1 MGISGLLPLLKS
13 IQRPVDLKKYAG
25 ETLGIDGYGWLH
37 RGAIGCAVDLAQ
49 GKPTRVYVHY
59 IMHRVRLFKHF
70 GVTPYF
76 VFDGD
81 YLPSKAETEASREKR
96 REASKAA
103 GLALLKAG
111 KPSQAYSE
119 LQKAIDVTPEMA
131 RHVIEELKKEN
142 VPYIVAPYEADAQ
155 LVYLERQGL
164 INGIV
169 SEDSD
174 LLVFGAKRLLTKM
187 DKHGQCIE
195 INRKD
200 FCAVREISLTGW
212 SDAEFRQMAIF
223 GGCDYLDSLGNVG
236 LKTAYRLLRKY
247 KTPERVVKA
256 LQFEGKHHIPD
267 DYLKR
272 FKQAELT
279 FLYHRVFCPKK
290 RENALLTEPDA
301 SVNLGNLTFI
311 GPPVKPEV
319 ARAIAAGD
327 VNPITRKAIVI
338 PPSPTKRRISQVHAK
353 VSAPVNLGNRS
364 LGKPINEYFKD
375 RRIPLGEMDPNCFA
389 ADPRRENTTAP
400 STPRQIVFP
409 LPRPYIEPSP
419 AATGPVRPYMSQ
431 ALRRQTVNIS
441 ELIGLDDLDSNSSN
455 RRHSAGPS
463 VQVHQDSSSSARPPK
478 KARLCEDLPTGEAV
492 VQTPEK
498 SKFFAP
504 SKPKTRAAKTSDQFL
519 MSDDSIDEA
528 FRTLPDFDS
537 WPPPKVRRSSAEVQI
552 FEEAPANNERVYIL
566 PIQEIAKDAETV
578 FNDNVEV
585 PASSPREESVSRTP
599 LSARLQS
606 FSYKRPAATRIVH
619 GLPTPSSSIERP
631 IMSRAASSGAERPF
645 TSRATPQSSR
655 ATSILTPLQ
664 RIGAQALQREKSR
677 SIPPSSRGPQSSGES
692 NHFGARPSNPA
703 LIPLPKVDLAEV
715 EALNNSVGSEDQI
728 IPESDGEND
737 VEGIEE
743 VGPSTRSLNLSRFVY
758 A

>member
-1 MGISGLLPLLKS
+1 AGLLPLLKS

-37 RGAIGCAVDLAQ
+37 RGAIACAVDLAQ
-49 GKPTRVYVHY
+49 CKPTRVYVHY

-103 GLALLKAG
+103 GLGLLKAG

-142 VPYIVAPYEADAQ
+142 VPYVVAPYEADAQ

-164 INGIV
+164 ISGIV

-200 FCAVREISLTGW
+200 FCAVREISLTSW
-212 SDAEFRQMAIF
+212 TDTEFRQMAIL
-223 GGCDYLDSLGNVG
+223 GGCDYLDSLESVG
-236 LKTAYRLLRKY
+236 LKTAYRLIRKY
-247 KTPERVVKA
+247 KTPERAIKA

-267 DYLKR
+267 DYLTR

-290 RENALLTEPDA
+290 RENVLLTEPDA
-301 SVNLGNLTFI
+301 SVDIAKMPFI
-311 GPPVKPEV
+311 GRAVKPEV

-327 VNPITRKAIVI
+327 VNPITRKTIIV
-338 PPSPTKRRISQVHAK
+338 PPSPTKRRISQVHAR
-353 VSAPVNLGNRS
+353 VSAPVNFGNKP
-364 LGKPINEYFKD
+364 LGKPINEYFRD

-389 ADPRRENTTAP
+389 VDPGRGNATAP
-400 STPRQIVFP
+400 SAPRPIVFP
-409 LPRPYIEPSP
+409 LPRPYLEESAVATDP
-419 AATGPVRPYMSQ
+419 ARPYTSRN
-431 ALRRQTVNIS
+431 LRRQTVNIS
-441 ELIGLDDLDSNSSN
+441 ELIGLGDLDSNSSS
-455 RRHSAGPS
+455 RRHSAGPT
-463 VQVHQDSSSSARPPK
+463 VQVYQDSSSSTRPPK
-478 KARLCEDLPTGEAV
+478 KARLCEDLPTEEAV
-492 VQTPEK
+492 SQNPEK
-498 SKFFAP
+498 SKFFTS
-504 SKPKTRAAKTSDQFL
+504 SKPKRRAAKPTDQFL
-519 MSDDSIDEA
+519 MSDDSIEEA
-528 FRTLPDFDS
+528 FRTLPSFDT

-552 FEEAPANNERVYIL
+552 FEEALAKKEEEYIL
-566 PIQEIAKDAETV
+566 PIQEIAKDAEV
-578 FNDNVEV
+578 VSGDNVEV
-585 PASSPREESVSRTP
+585 PASSPREEPVSRTP
-599 LSARLQS
+599 LSTRLQK

-619 GLPTPSSSIERP
+619 GLPTPSSSSERP
-631 IMSRAASSGAERPF
+631 FLQRAASSGSEMPF
-645 TSRATPQSSR
+645 SSRATPPSHR
-655 ATSILTPLQ
+655 ATSMLTPLQ
-664 RIGAQALQREKSR
+664 RIGAQALQRERSR
-677 SIPPSSRGPQSSGES
+677 PTPPSSRGPQSSGES
-692 NHFGARPSNPA
+692 KHFAVHPCNPS

-737 VEGIEE
+737 AEGMEE
-743 VGPSTRSLNLSRFVY
+743 VGSPTRSLNLSRFVY